1 MIIFFSNFFIL
12 FYMKYQLDFKVL
24 NSHVGKRIYFFKK
37 NHNNRGFLG
46 YNIYKKGGCYYAKY
60 CIDKN

>member
-24 NSHVGKRIYFFKK
+24 NSHVGKRIYFLKK
-37 NHNNRGFLG
+37 TIIIEVF
-46 YNIYKKGGCYYAKY
+46 
-60 CIDKN
+60 